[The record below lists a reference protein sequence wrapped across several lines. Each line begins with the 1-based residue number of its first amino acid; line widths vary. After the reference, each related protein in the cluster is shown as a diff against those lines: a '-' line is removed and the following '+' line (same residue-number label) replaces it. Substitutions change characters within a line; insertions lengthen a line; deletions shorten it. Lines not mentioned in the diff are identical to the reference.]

1 MTLLDRFRTQPRHK
15 HPDPLVRLA
24 VVDELPLD
32 DRETI
37 AAMAAEDEDPRV
49 RRAAVRKLMD
59 PVVLGRLA
67 AGDHD
72 EDVRAQASTML
83 VDIAL
88 EMFEGLGERDS
99 LAAVDAVPDARTLA
113 QVARGAQREIVA
125 LRAVARLQDRR
136 LLGAVA
142 RHAAVEGAR
151 RTALQTLGD
160 LDDRDEIAA
169 VAMNGEFKDTAVAAA
184 ELVTDRETLEQIATR
199 SRNKSA
205 AKRARALLREASQAA
220 GASDSALDE
229 APWSGDPLSTEKPD
243 GAGEASPVAAA
254 VEREPEPIADLPEH
268 AELAE
273 EAARAPD
280 PAEAER
286 KRLGLLDMERRRSR
300 LVELLQDATGA
311 VAADDL
317 FEARRRFTL
326 VRHEWRDLTSGIE
339 IEAALGDRLA
349 EVEAL
354 LTVRESEAR
363 EADAR
368 ARQDALVRLM
378 NVVMR
383 VEPLATSPTLTF
395 KAADRA
401 LRDVRTA
408 LGSIPPL
415 PTRHDADEV
424 TRRLKA
430 VQSLLA
436 PKVQELREA
445 DEWKRFAN
453 VSVQE
458 QLCVRME
465 ALRTLEDPAAI
476 AHEVRDLQ
484 QRWRDAADVPRAK
497 AELLWQRF
505 KAAHDDV
512 WPRCEAYFAEQAR
525 VRSEN
530 LARKLALCERA
541 EALAESTSWIQT
553 ADEIKQLQTE
563 WKSIGAISGGR
574 EKAVW
579 ERFRSA
585 CDRFFTRR
593 HEDLVQRK
601 AAWAENLTRKE
612 ALAARA
618 EVLAEST
625 DWDRS
630 SAEIK
635 RLQTEWKTIGPV
647 KRSKSEAVWLRFRA
661 ACDRFFV
668 RYAQRH
674 DVERAERVAAREALC
689 VELERLARSPASQEA
704 ASLSPVTPESASEA
718 ESAEPAPAAAEI
730 PADEPADLLAQVRA
744 IRSRWQ
750 QETSARAVNHDQ
762 ARALDERFAAAFAR
776 VLTDW
781 PRAFAGSDL
790 DTESNQKRM
799 ETLVERVERLA
810 ASLAGPAED
819 GLDGSSPSA
828 RLAAMLK
835 EALAANT
842 IAGRA
847 EREARLRAAAEDV
860 RQAQASWSRIGLVPQ
875 EARRL
880 LTERF
885 QRACRRV
892 LDRTGDV
899 TQSGPS
905 RGAPSGPARPQP
917 RGGPPAGRPGRP

>member
-1 MTLLDRFRTQPRHK
+1 MTLLDRFRTQPRHT

-24 VVDELPLD
+24 FVDELPLD
-32 DRETI
+32 DRDTI

-49 RRAAVRKLMD
+49 RRAAVKKLMD
-59 PVVLGRLA
+59 PVMLGRLA
-67 AGDHD
+67 GSDRD
-72 EDVRAQASTML
+72 EDVRAQASAML
-83 VDIAL
+83 LDIAL

-99 LAAVDAVPDARTLA
+99 LEAVDAVTDARTLA
-113 QVARGAQREIVA
+113 QIARGAQKEMAA
-125 LRAVARLQDRR
+125 LRAVARLKDGR

-142 RHAAVEGAR
+142 RHAVLDRAR
-151 RTALQTLGD
+151 HTALQALHD
-160 LDDRDEIAA
+160 LDDRHEIAA
-169 VAMNGEFKDTAVAAA
+169 VALNGEFKDTAVAAV
-184 ELVTDRETLEQIATR
+184 ELLTDRDTLEQIATR

-205 AKRARALLREASQAA
+205 AKRARALLRERQAA
-220 GASDSALDE
+220 EASPSALDE
-229 APWSGDPLSTEKPD
+229 ALWSGDLHSTEEPEG
-243 GAGEASPVAAA
+243 GAEGPPAAAA
-254 VEREPEPIADLPEH
+254 VEHEPPSLADTPAH

-273 EAARAPD
+273 QSALAPD

-286 KRLGLLDMERRRSR
+286 RRVEVLDMERRRSR
-300 LVELLQDATGA
+300 LVELLQDAESA
-311 VAADDL
+311 VAVDDL
-317 FEARRRFTL
+317 SEARRRFTL

-339 IEAALGDRLA
+339 IESAPGDRLA
-349 EVEAL
+349 EIEARL
-354 LTVRESEAR
+354 MARESEAR

-368 ARQDALVRLM
+368 ARQEALVRLM

-383 VEPLATSPTLTF
+383 VEPLATSPTLTL

-424 TRRLKA
+424 TGRLKA
-430 VQSLLA
+430 VQGLLA

-458 QLCVRME
+458 QLCVKME

-505 KAAHDDV
+505 KTAHDEV

-530 LARKLALCERA
+530 FSRKLALCERA

-553 ADEIKQLQTE
+553 ADKIKQLQTE

-579 ERFRSA
+579 ERFRNA

-593 HEDLVQRK
+593 HEDLVRRK

-618 EVLAEST
+618 EALAEST

-635 RLQTEWKTIGPV
+635 RLQAEWKTIGPV

-674 DVERAERVAAREALC
+674 EVERAERVAAREALC
-689 VELERLARSPASQEA
+689 LELERMARTASPHEA
-704 ASLSPVTPESASEA
+704 AAAPPAIPESRDEV
-718 ESAEPAPAAAEI
+718 ESAEPSPPAGARAE
-730 PADEPADLLAQVRA
+730 EPGDLLARVRA
-744 IRSRWQ
+744 IRYRWQ
-750 QETSARAVNHDQ
+750 QETSARPVDHDSAQ
-762 ARALDERFAAAFAR
+762 ALDERFAAAFAR

-781 PRAFAGSDL
+781 PQAFAGSDL
-790 DTESNQKRM
+790 DAESNQKRM

-819 GLDGSSPSA
+819 GPDGSSPST

-892 LDRTGDV
+892 FDRTGDL
-899 TQSGPS
+899 TRLGPS
-905 RGAPSGPARPQP
+905 RGAPGGPTRTQP
-917 RGGPPAGRPGRP
+917 RGGPPAGRPGRA